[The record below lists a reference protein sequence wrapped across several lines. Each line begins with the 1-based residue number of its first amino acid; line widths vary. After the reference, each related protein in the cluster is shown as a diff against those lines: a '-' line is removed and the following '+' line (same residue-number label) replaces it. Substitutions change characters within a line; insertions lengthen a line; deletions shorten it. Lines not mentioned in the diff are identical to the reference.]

1 MTVKFQKLLISSS
14 SDVSHLFL
22 IDPLVETLF
31 DNEQWKDY
39 WYNKIIPRLHAM
51 QLSAA
56 IGINRILVLTH
67 MIETPLVTKT
77 SDDTEDDNINI
88 NHRQVIEFELKFLF
102 FLITILETFTL

>member
-1 MTVKFQKLLISSS
+1 MLIFFSS

-31 DNEQWKDY
+31 ENEQWKDHWY
-39 WYNKIIPRLHAM
+39 IFLLIDYFSILDFIFRYNKIIPRLHAM

-67 MIETPLVTKT
+67 MIDTPLATKS
-77 SDDTEDDNINI
+77 SDPVEDENINI
-88 NHRQVIEFELKFLF
+88 NHRQVIEFE
-102 FLITILETFTL
+102 